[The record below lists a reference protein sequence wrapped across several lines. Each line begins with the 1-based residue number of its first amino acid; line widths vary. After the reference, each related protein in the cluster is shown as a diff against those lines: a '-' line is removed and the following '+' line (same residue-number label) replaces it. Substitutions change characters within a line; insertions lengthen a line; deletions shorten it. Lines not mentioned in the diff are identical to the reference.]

1 MNVSDRTNHQALVVK
16 PSHNRQ
22 DRVKIMPIGDS
33 LTYGV
38 IDSDDDTESGG
49 YRTYLWRK
57 LIAKG
62 YNVDFVGSQEN
73 GPDSIDRDHE
83 GYRGQEIDDI
93 ADSVTPQIAKKHPD
107 VVLLLVGINDI
118 NHDQNLSEAPQ
129 RLGKLVHQILKT
141 SSKTTV
147 FVGTLPPNTSSSN
160 NLHQIRAFNAALLRV
175 FDRKR
180 RYSKNVRLVDL
191 NSDLTS
197 RDLSDGTHLTAK
209 GYQKMAGDWY
219 NALVDVLGRPTVNRP
234 AHKSN
239 LSSRDLLTG
248 STLTLSD
255 TTPKQLQSSW
265 LVGAYPDRLLNF
277 NQQDSD
283 QIWLDFD
290 RALTRRNQDQHPIKL
305 APVGKQAAETLRH
318 AIKIADQDISFY
330 PRDAQ
335 ELKPHQAL
343 LFQYKSELYLSVNH
357 SKFSFQASNGSFAD
371 LGQLASA
378 LSSIAR
384 VEIPTAYPS

>member
-1 MNVSDRTNHQALVVK
+1 
-16 PSHNRQ
+16 
-22 DRVKIMPIGDS
+22 MPIGDS

-38 IDSDDDTESGG
+38 IDSDDNTESGG
-49 YRTYLWRK
+49 YRTYLWKK
-57 LIAKG
+57 LIARG

-93 ADSVTPQIAKKHPD
+93 ADSVSTQIAKKRPD
-107 VVLLLVGINDI
+107 VVLLLAGINDI
-118 NHDQNLSEAPQ
+118 NHDQKLSEAPQ
-129 RLGKLVHQILKT
+129 RLGELVNQILKT
-141 SSKTTV
+141 LPKTTV

-160 NLHQIRAFNAALLRV
+160 NSQQIRAFNTALLRG
-175 FDRKR
+175 FNRKSQ
-180 RYSKNVRLVDL
+180 YSKKVRLVDL
-191 NSDLTS
+191 HRHLTS
-197 RDLSDGTHLTAK
+197 HDLSDGTHLTAK

-219 NALVDVLGRPTVNRP
+219 DALVDVLGRPTVHHP

-239 LSSRDLLTG
+239 WGSRDPLTG
-248 STLTLSD
+248 STLTLPGTSQ
-255 TTPKQLQSSW
+255 KQPLQSSW
-265 LVGAYPDRLLNF
+265 LVGEYPDRLLNF
-277 NQQDSD
+277 NQQTLD

-290 RALTRRNQDQHPIKL
+290 RAATSENQDQYPIEL
-305 APVGKQAAETLRH
+305 SHIGRQTTETLKQ
-318 AIKIADQDISFY
+318 AIKISDQDISFY

-335 ELKPHQAL
+335 KLKPHQAL

-357 SKFSFQASNGSFAD
+357 SKLSFQAVNGSFAD

-384 VEIPTAYPS
+384 VEISTAYPAF